1 MIYIRH
7 VYDLLLAEKSH
18 VAVRSFTKIA
28 PKSNVHLDLEKQE
41 VLTFPVVHTFLVW
54 QESYTCMIYIIHVYD
69 LLLAEKS
76 HVAVRSFTKIA
87 PKSNVEKQDVLTF
100 QRESLC
106 CIIIFED
113 VKSFHVIV
121 LSFEINN
128 EKPPARF

>member
-1 MIYIRH
+1 MIYIIH

-41 VLTFPVVHTFLVW
+41 VLTF
-54 QESYTCMIYIIHVYD
+54 
-69 LLLAEKS
+69 
-76 HVAVRSFTKIA
+76 
-87 PKSNVEKQDVLTF
+87 

-113 VKSFHVIV
+113 VKSFHRIV
-121 LSFEINN
+121 LSFETNN